1 MTQGQTLQTVQMA
14 LCSQAPLSLSVTSCN
29 YPVQCLISIVTAGPG
44 NHMMLPFSLYNHTK
58 SLTLVICP
66 SGTKTASNKIWVKY
80 FIR

>member
-58 SLTLVICP
+58 SLTP
-66 SGTKTASNKIWVKY
+66 SSAPQAQKQHQIKY
-80 FIR
+80 G